1 MQCHSSS
8 KSSITIGCSWVPV
21 WIVLLFADLLDS
33 EASGDDAIGEGG
45 EGDARGIRRASA
57 ASAVN
62 VGEAFQRG
70 RDEVD
75 ELYDGGGRVSL
86 SKIVT
91 SLLDRTEPNEDVDE
105 LVSYGRRYG

>member
-1 MQCHSSS
+1 M
-8 KSSITIGCSWVPV
+8 
-21 WIVLLFADLLDS
+21 FADLLDS
-33 EASGDDAIGEGG
+33 EVGGDDAIGEGG
-45 EGDARGIRRASA
+45 VGGEREVRRASA
-57 ASAVN
+57 ASAVI

-75 ELYDGGGRVSL
+75 ELYDGGGGASM

-105 LVSYGRRYG
+105 SVS